1 MIALKIAMMG
11 LACFV
16 LGFLGGVGLMAILNV
31 SAKCSRDEEK
41 RISKILLEGKI

>member
-31 SAKCSRDEEK
+31 SSKCSRDEEK
-41 RISKILLEGKI
+41 RIAKMMMEGKL